1 MSLISSL
8 SQAMTGLARSAK
20 AAELVAENIANANK
34 AGYAK
39 RSLSLHGQTHGQD
52 GLGINAIV
60 RQDNGLLLGEHQL
73 AAGNRAYAK
82 LKAGFYNAMRLTF
95 GDIGS
100 NSTLEAS
107 LNKLE
112 ADLRIASV
120 DPSDEN
126 RLASAF
132 HAAQS
137 VVQMLNKTGAAI
149 QKQRELADHSLRQD
163 ISLINQTL
171 SQLETVNQKLSQTAP
186 LSSQQAGLRDQQD
199 LLLQDLAQ
207 FLPFKQIER
216 AHGAVALYT
225 VKGQILLDSH
235 AAELAISET
244 GFGQNWPPPP
254 AVESA
259 QLQIKT
265 GDGWQP
271 MRLISGAGSLS
282 ATQDISLKWASNIQA
297 QTDQLA
303 FKLSQIFSSL
313 TEDTSLHG
321 DNPGLFTDLGGR
333 VNADRLEGLA
343 SRLRINASVNPDQGG
358 QLWRMRDGV
367 YAEHPAEDISGALL
381 AEMADQLSL
390 SQALEGNPS
399 TSVLKD
405 AQMIT
410 AQAHRLTNQA
420 EENLVTQQAYLTL
433 SETALAA
440 HSVDTDIE
448 LQELLQI
455 ETAFAA
461 NAKMLQTVDE
471 MMQEILR
478 IGR

>member
-1 MSLISSL
+1 VSLIGSL
-8 SQAMTGLARSAK
+8 SQAMSGLARSAK

-39 RSLSLHGQTHGQD
+39 RSLSLYGQTHGQG

-60 RQDNGLLLGEHQL
+60 RQDNGLLLSEHQL
-73 AAGNRAYAK
+73 AAGDQAYAK

-100 NSTLEAS
+100 NATLEAS
-107 LNKLE
+107 MTQLE
-112 ADLRIASV
+112 ADLRIASA

-149 QKQRELADHSLRQD
+149 QKQRELADQSLRQD
-163 ISLINQTL
+163 ISLINHTL
-171 SQLETVNQKLSQTAP
+171 FQLETVNQKLSQTAP

-207 FLPFKQIER
+207 LLPFKQIER

-225 VKGQILLDSH
+225 AKGQILLDSH

-244 GFGQNWPPPP
+244 DFDQNWPPPP

-265 GDGWQP
+265 GDRWQP
-271 MRLISGAGSLS
+271 MRPISGAGSLS
-282 ATQDISLKWASNIQA
+282 ATRDISLKWASNIQA
-297 QTDQLA
+297 QTGQLA

>member
-1 MSLISSL
+1 
-8 SQAMTGLARSAK
+8 
-20 AAELVAENIANANK
+20 
-34 AGYAK
+34 
-39 RSLSLHGQTHGQD
+39 
-52 GLGINAIV
+52 
-60 RQDNGLLLGEHQL
+60 
-73 AAGNRAYAK
+73 
-82 LKAGFYNAMRLTF
+82 
-95 GDIGS
+95 
-100 NSTLEAS
+100 
-107 LNKLE
+107 
-112 ADLRIASV
+112 
-120 DPSDEN
+120 
-126 RLASAF
+126 
-132 HAAQS
+132 
-137 VVQMLNKTGAAI
+137 
-149 QKQRELADHSLRQD
+149 
-163 ISLINQTL
+163 
-171 SQLETVNQKLSQTAP
+171 
-186 LSSQQAGLRDQQD
+186 
-199 LLLQDLAQ
+199 LLQDLAQ

-235 AAELAISET
+235 ATELAISET

-254 AVESA
+254 AVQST

-265 GDGWQP
+265 GEGWQP
-271 MRLISGAGSLS
+271 IRPISGAGSLS
-282 ATQDISLKWASNIQA
+282 ATQDISLKWAPNLQA

-333 VNADRLEGLA
+333 INADRLEGLA
-343 SRLRINASVNPDQGG
+343 SRLQINAGVNPDQGG
-358 QLWRMRDGV
+358 QIWRMRDGV

-381 AEMADQLSL
+381 AEMADQLSM
-390 SQALEGNPS
+390 SQALDGNPS
-399 TSVLKD
+399 TSIIKD

-433 SETALAA
+433 TETALAA

>member
-8 SQAMTGLARSAK
+8 SQAMSGLARSAK
-20 AAELVAENIANANK
+20 AAELVSENIANANK

-39 RSLSLHGQTHGQD
+39 RSLSLHGPTHAQG
-52 GLGINAIV
+52 GLSINTIV

-82 LKAGFYNAMRLTF
+82 LKAGFYDAMRVTF
-95 GDIGS
+95 GNIGS
-100 NSTLEAS
+100 NATLEAS

-112 ADLRIASV
+112 TDLRIASV
-120 DPSDEN
+120 DPSDKN
-126 RLASAF
+126 RLESAF

-137 VVQMLNKTGAAI
+137 VIRMLNKTGMAI
-149 QKQRELADHSLRQD
+149 QKQREIADHSLRQD
-163 ISLINQTL
+163 ISLINETL
-171 SQLETVNQKLSQTAP
+171 LQLETVNQKLSQTAP
-186 LSSQQAGLRDQQD
+186 LSSQQAGLLDRQD

-207 FLPFKQIER
+207 LLPFKQIER

-225 VKGQILLDSH
+225 EKGQILLDSH
-235 AAELAISET
+235 AAELAIFET
-244 GFGQNWPPPP
+244 DLDQNWPPPP
-254 AVESA
+254 GVENT

-271 MRLISGAGSLS
+271 MRPVSSAGSLS
-282 ATQDISLKWASNIQA
+282 AKQDISLNWGPNIQA

-303 FKLSQIFSSL
+303 FKLSQVFSRL
-313 TEDTSLHG
+313 TEDTSLQG

-333 VNADRLEGLA
+333 INADHVEGLA
-343 SRLRINASVNPDQGG
+343 SRLQINAGVNPDQSG

-367 YAEHPAEDISGALL
+367 YAEHPAKDISGALL
-381 AEMADQLSL
+381 TEMADQLSMPQRL
-390 SQALEGNPS
+390 DGHPS
-399 TSVLKD
+399 TSILKD
-405 AQMIT
+405 AQIIT

-433 SETALAA
+433 TETALAA

-471 MMQEILR
+471 MIQQILR